1 MNALLQTLGVIALVC
16 LTVLVTLY
24 SEEKY
29 ELNFIKQQLP
39 GQGANN
45 DLSSVPSD
53 PYASFEYCTNAI
65 EKKVGDRIMSIENDA
80 RNTRYDKY
88 EKEYKLFF
96 NLDIAPSQSQY
107 LSMTRSTYQALA
119 ICTANAYNSAE
130 VAIKLIGFDKHGN
143 GSVGRLADGVGTI
156 RKL

>member
-1 MNALLQTLGVIALVC
+1 MKPFMQVLSVLTLVC
-16 LTVLVTLY
+16 LTVIATLY
-24 SEEKY
+24 SKERF
-29 ELNFIKQQLP
+29 ELSFLKGELFGKGEQ
-39 GQGANN
+39 N
-45 DLSSVPSD
+45 DLTLVPSD
-53 PYASFEYCTNAI
+53 PYASYENCTSLI
-65 EKKVGDRIMSIENDA
+65 EAKVGDRIVSIENDA

-96 NLDIAPSQSQY
+96 NIDIVPTKSQY

-119 ICTANAYNSAE
+119 ICTAKAYNPAN
-130 VAIKLIGFDKHGN
+130 VKVKLIGFDQYDN